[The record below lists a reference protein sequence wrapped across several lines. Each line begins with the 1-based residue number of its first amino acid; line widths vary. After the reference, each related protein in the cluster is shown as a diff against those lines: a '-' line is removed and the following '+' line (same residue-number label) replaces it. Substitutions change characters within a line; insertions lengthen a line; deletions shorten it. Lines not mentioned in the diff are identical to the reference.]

1 MAGSKKGGG
10 LYKKHQRA
18 FELEEIEEGLEG
30 YDELERSSLMSQKT
44 IEKRFGQSPVF
55 IASTLVED
63 GGLPQGSAAD
73 PAALIKEAIHVISC
87 GYEEKTEW
95 GKEVQ

>member
-1 MAGSKKGGG
+1 
-10 LYKKHQRA
+10 
-18 FELEEIEEGLEG
+18 
-30 YDELERSSLMSQKT
+30 MSQKT

-63 GGLPQGSAAD
+63 GGLPQGAAAD

-87 GYEEKTEW
+87 GYEEKTKW
-95 GKEVQ
+95 GKEGLEKELYTQPTRPYAFTAYGIDIGIKVFLD

>member
-30 YDELERSSLMSQKT
+30 YAELERSSLMSQKT

-63 GGLPQGSAAD
+63 DGLP
-73 PAALIKEAIHVISC
+73 
-87 GYEEKTEW
+87 
-95 GKEVQ
+95 